1 LVLIPSGLK
10 SSISPSLKAILNF
23 NTEWL
28 FTKPVADHLQSSI
41 NFEIL
46 NEQKSA
52 KKSNRSRNYNAQK
65 VNTHLTNAFGNV
77 FLVNAEKV
85 IVKYFNITIDETDK
99 ANDLKK
105 VIAKLLKINILIDEV
120 RHATAD
126 DIKLTQAINYW
137 NKNGNLCAILGFSGT
152 PYLPKLMVI

>member
-1 LVLIPSGLK
+1 
-10 SSISPSLKAILNF
+10 
-23 NTEWL
+23 
-28 FTKPVADHLQSSI
+28 
-41 NFEIL
+41 
-46 NEQKSA
+46 
-52 KKSNRSRNYNAQK
+52 
-65 VNTHLTNAFGNV
+65 
-77 FLVNAEKV
+77 VNAEKV